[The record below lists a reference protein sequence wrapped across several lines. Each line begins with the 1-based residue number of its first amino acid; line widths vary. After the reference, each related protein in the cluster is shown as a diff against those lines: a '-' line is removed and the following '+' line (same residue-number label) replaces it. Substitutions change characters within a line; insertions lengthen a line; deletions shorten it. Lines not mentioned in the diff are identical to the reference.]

1 MSTKNIIDDLMLGN
15 LSEAKTKTE
24 NALYSKMKE
33 ALDDIRKNVS
43 SDVYSDYVGS
53 FSLSEKKKLDPV
65 GQEDDDIDND
75 GDVDSSDS
83 YLKNRRKAVTKA
95 VKGKSNS

>member
-1 MSTKNIIDDLMLGN
+1 MSTKNIIDDLLLGN

-33 ALDDIRKNVS
+33 ALDDIKNNIS

-65 GQEDDDIDND
+65 GKEDDDIDND

-83 YLKNRRKAVTKA
+83 YLKNRRKVVTKA

>member
-1 MSTKNIIDDLMLGN
+1 MSTKNIIDDLLLGN

-24 NALYSKMKE
+24 NALYSKMKD
-33 ALDDIRKNVS
+33 ALDDIKNNIS

-53 FSLSEKKKLDPV
+53 SSLNEKKKLDPV
-65 GQEDDDIDND
+65 GKEDDDIDND

-83 YLKNRRKAVTKA
+83 YLKNRRKVVTKA